1 MLCYLDL
8 NENEILKIIRDLNM
22 RKARRRDD
30 ISIRMIKIFDKSL
43 LQPLI
48 TLFHNSVKSSCYPD
62 IRKRSNIISVHKKS
76 DKQLETT
83 GQFLSYQCFV
93 KFLKILSLIGCI
105 ISFWMRN
112 Y

>member
-48 TLFHNSVKSSCYPD
+48 YFIIPLNPLVTL
-62 IRKRSNIISVHKKS
+62 
-76 DKQLETT
+76 T
-83 GQFLSYQCFV
+83 
-93 KFLKILSLIGCI
+93 
-105 ISFWMRN
+105 
-112 Y
+112 

>member
-43 LQPLI
+43 
-48 TLFHNSVKSSCYPD
+48 FS
-62 IRKRSNIISVHKKS
+62 
-76 DKQLETT
+76 
-83 GQFLSYQCFV
+83 
-93 KFLKILSLIGCI
+93 
-105 ISFWMRN
+105 
-112 Y
+112 